1 MVKKRGHRDRKKQY
15 ITQCE
20 EMKNELIIVYII
32 YTIKSTEYDRK
43 QNNFYKI
50 KWQYFYGQIKK

>member
-20 EMKNELIIVYII
+20 EMKSAHIIVYIKYI
-32 YTIKSTEYDRK
+32 L
-43 QNNFYKI
+43 
-50 KWQYFYGQIKK
+50 